1 MLIYS
6 IKNTYLYFTNLKID
20 FRFNNPETK
29 AQAPQNT
36 HIMAKLII
44 QLAVNDLDKILK
56 SIIPV
61 MKTSNAIIKRTLTL
75 NLNILKAK

>member
-1 MLIYS
+1 MLIYR
-6 IKNTYLYFTNLKID
+6 IKNSYLYFTNLKID

-29 AQAPQNT
+29 AQATQNM

-44 QLAVNDLDKILK
+44 QLAVNDLEKILK
-56 SIIPV
+56 TIIPV

-75 NLNILKAK
+75 NLNIL